1 MSVHSSAHKSSFND
15 EQLDELRRKVEE
27 MQRTNQSLEQEK
39 HQLGVDLEA
48 TENNLDLM
56 KSTIENLNSELAA
69 FRYQTQK

>member
-1 MSVHSSAHKSSFND
+1 M
-15 EQLDELRRKVEE
+15 EQLDELQRKVEE
-27 MQRTNQSLEQEK
+27 MQRTNKSLEQEK